1 MSPSDRLIM
10 AFWKALM
17 LGGCDV
23 LTVGSLVSGLAL
35 LDAGA
40 VLTYSRV
47 SKYKQDSEE
56 YGVVVLFETSGG
68 VKGSPVT
75 SVRVG
80 TFKELAAA
88 LCRTL
93 I

>member
-1 MSPSDRLIM
+1 M
-10 AFWKALM
+10 A
-17 LGGCDV
+17 
-23 LTVGSLVSGLAL
+23 
-35 LDAGA
+35 
-40 VLTYSRV
+40 LTYSRV
-47 SKYKQDSEE
+47 TKYKQDSEKLS
-56 YGVVVLFETSGG
+56 VVMLFETSGG